1 MNKLPSI
8 TIITISHEPSNNKD
22 KPYKRTITE
31 KSINPTTTDE
41 KTSNTQKQ

>member
-8 TIITISHEPSNNKD
+8 NIITISHEPTNKKD

-31 KSINPTTTDE
+31 KSINPTTTNE